1 MTVTLRSF
9 YPGRSVSPPYFADMN
24 GSVDNILVKIS
35 ELQKEAKILLIR
47 KGWSLADYSDLL
59 VRNLQ
64 VCPGKITYKTCHGNM
79 RFSFWQD
86 NLNSCGV
93 DSEVFLVPRS
103 QDLLSNVVAPP
114 GGINQMK
121 SDNSGKPGP
130 EADSDGEEERR
141 LDTLARLDMIMGGS
155 VSTLKPRPITPLPM
169 ISAAEAHDDQP
180 QDDDQPSAGLKELQE
195 KFNLSVEKDTAV
207 FTLW

>member
-1 MTVTLRSF
+1 
-9 YPGRSVSPPYFADMN
+9 
-24 GSVDNILVKIS
+24 
-35 ELQKEAKILLIR
+35 
-47 KGWSLADYSDLL
+47 
-59 VRNLQ
+59 
-64 VCPGKITYKTCHGNM
+64 M

-121 SDNSGKPGP
+121 SDNSGKP
-130 EADSDGEEERR
+130 DSDGEETDEEERR
-141 LDTLARLDMIMGGS
+141 LDTLARLDMIMAGS

-169 ISAAEAHDDQP
+169 ISAAEAH
-180 QDDDQPSAGLKELQE
+180 DDQPSAGLKELQE